1 MKYGVQA
8 AFFAACGLFVAQ
20 SEAATITVNVPDASG
35 RTFVD
40 LVGEIQ
46 PNDEKAFQQ
55 TIDGVHDIMQRNVIV
70 TLSGPGGNAFAAMKI
85 GEFIHTRGWATYV
98 PSGTLCASSCGII
111 WLAGTPRYIEG
122 APGVIIGFHAIYDKD
137 TQGESGAANA
147 VLGYYL
153 TRWGL
158 NDQGIYCVTIK
169 PPTEMGWL
177 TGPDRSGCGITWE
190 ILTPERSLPLV
201 LPPPPKISCATS
213 NIAFAGQRATYLFKL
228 QSGGDH

>member
-1 MKYGVQA
+1 MKRGVQA
-8 AFFAACGLFVAQ
+8 AFLRCMRLVCDPTKRGCDYYHQ
-20 SEAATITVNVPDASG
+20 RVPDASG

-40 LVGEIQ
+40 LVGEIL
-46 PNDEKAFQQ
+46 PNDEKTFQQ

-137 TQGESGAANA
+137 TQGESGA
-147 VLGYYL
+147 LRRL
-153 TRWGL
+153 
-158 NDQGIYCVTIK
+158 
-169 PPTEMGWL
+169 
-177 TGPDRSGCGITWE
+177 
-190 ILTPERSLPLV
+190 
-201 LPPPPKISCATS
+201 
-213 NIAFAGQRATYLFKL
+213 
-228 QSGGDH
+228 